1 MVQHHLLG
9 HHLLGRVQWGRGE
22 LVSRGLCTRFPEE
35 ETVETLA
42 PAVLTRDNGS
52 MSTVFEMI
60 IEGQIPGKFV
70 WKDDRCVAI
79 MTIEPVAPGHVL
91 VIPRAPI
98 SKWTEL
104 DPADLDRVMRVAQ
117 IIGRAQED
125 AFDVPRSVVVIA
137 GFEVPHTHV
146 HVIPAV
152 TESQASLRG
161 AKAASD
167 EDLSQAAD
175 KLRAVLRKQG
185 YEAEVDG

>member
-1 MVQHHLLG
+1 MSSCGFTEV
-9 HHLLGRVQWGRGE
+9 R
-22 LVSRGLCTRFPEE
+22 EE
-35 ETVETLA
+35 QTAGALA
-42 PAVLTRDNGS
+42 TGALAGNNRA

-79 MTIEPVAPGHVL
+79 MTIEPVASGHVL

-98 SKWTEL
+98 DKWTDL

-117 IIGRAQED
+117 IIGRAQEE
-125 AFDVPRSVVVIA
+125 AFGVPRSAVVIA

-167 EDLSQAAD
+167 EELNQAAD
-175 KLRAVLRKQG
+175 KLRAVLREQG
-185 YEAEVDG
+185 YGAEVDG